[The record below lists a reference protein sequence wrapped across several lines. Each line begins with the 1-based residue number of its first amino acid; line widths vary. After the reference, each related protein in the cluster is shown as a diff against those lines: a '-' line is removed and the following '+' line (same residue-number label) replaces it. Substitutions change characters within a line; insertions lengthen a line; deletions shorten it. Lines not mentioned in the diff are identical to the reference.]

1 MRLNDVSIVRCARR
15 GAQEQPIPAPDHN
28 TRPRHPTMALPQRI
42 AYLSPALG
50 GWRFITFL
58 LPLFVLILIA
68 GPLMR
73 PAWAQNAEVRELIQR
88 LQRIESAMQDV
99 QREVFRSNGGRSLST
114 SEDGTVPRSR
124 TGASEVRVS
133 EIEGAMSELTASI
146 ELIGRQVDV
155 LEDRL
160 DKLVGD
166 IDFRLSQI
174 EQSLITLG
182 AGTGLSPAPAGAAAR
197 PAPLATTETAAAA
210 SETVI
215 ETEAT
220 GGVLP
225 DGTPEERYAFARSLL
240 TRLNYESAQVA
251 FAEFLAEH
259 GDHALAGNAQ
269 YWLGET
275 YYVRGN
281 YSEAA
286 SAFIEG
292 YQKFPEGSKAPDN
305 LLKLGMSLAALE
317 QKSDACATFA
327 ELLSRF
333 EDADGNLTRRATQEQ
348 ARLEC

>member
-1 MRLNDVSIVRCARR
+1 MAPSRR
-15 GAQEQPIPAPDHN
+15 F
-28 TRPRHPTMALPQRI
+28 
-42 AYLSPALG
+42 AYVCPPLA
-50 GWRFITFL
+50 GWRFVTIL
-58 LPLFVLILIA
+58 LPLFVLILIV

-73 PAWAQNAEVRELIQR
+73 PVWAQNAEVRELIQR
-88 LQRIESAMQDV
+88 LQRIESVMQDV
-99 QREVFRSNGGRSLST
+99 QREVFRLGGGRSLSA
-114 SEDGTVPRSR
+114 SDNGAAPPRGI
-124 TGASEVRVS
+124 GASEVRVG
-133 EIEGAMSELTASI
+133 EIEGAMTELTAAV
-146 ELIGRQVDV
+146 ELIGHQVEV
-155 LEDRL
+155 LESRF

-166 IDFRLSQI
+166 IDFRLSRI
-174 EQSLITLG
+174 EQSLSGLG
-182 AGTGLSPAPAGAAAR
+182 AGIEESPASVAAASA
-197 PAPLATTETAAAA
+197 PAAGTETAAVAPEA
-210 SETVI
+210 EI

-225 DGTPEERYAFARSLL
+225 DGTPEERYAFARALL
-240 TRLNYESAQVA
+240 TRLNYDSAQAA

-275 YYVRGN
+275 FYVRRN

-333 EDADGNLTRRATQEQ
+333 DDADDNLTRRATQEQ
-348 ARLEC
+348 ARLKC

>member
-1 MRLNDVSIVRCARR
+1 
-15 GAQEQPIPAPDHN
+15 
-28 TRPRHPTMALPQRI
+28 MALSQRF
-42 AYLSPALG
+42 AYACPPLE
-50 GWRFITFL
+50 GWRFLTLL
-58 LPLFVLILIA
+58 LPLFVLILIVA
-68 GPLMR
+68 PFMR

-88 LQRIESAMQDV
+88 LQRIESVMQDV
-99 QREVFRSNGGRSLST
+99 QREVFRLGGGRSLST
-114 SEDGTVPRSR
+114 SGDGDGDGAARRPRI
-124 TGASEVRVS
+124 GASEVRVS
-133 EIEGAMSELTASI
+133 EIEGAMSELTASM
-146 ELIGRQVDV
+146 ELIGRQVDI
-155 LEDRL
+155 LEGRF

-166 IDFRLSQI
+166 IDFRLSRI
-174 EQSLITLG
+174 ERSLNALG
-182 AGTGLSPAPAGAAAR
+182 AGIEGSPAPAAALAPAAR
-197 PAPLATTETAAAA
+197 TQTAAVVP
-210 SETVI
+210 EPVI
-215 ETEAT
+215 ETEPT

-225 DGTPEERYAFARSLL
+225 DGTPEERYAFARALL
-240 TRLNYESAQVA
+240 TRLNYDAAQAA

-275 YYVRGN
+275 YYVRRN

-333 EDADGNLTRRATQEQ
+333 EDADDNLTRRATQEQ
-348 ARLEC
+348 ARLKC

>member
-1 MRLNDVSIVRCARR
+1 MAFPRRFAYVR
-15 GAQEQPIPAPDHN
+15 
-28 TRPRHPTMALPQRI
+28 
-42 AYLSPALG
+42 PALT
-50 GWRFITFL
+50 GWRFVSLL
-58 LPLFVLILIA
+58 LPLFVLLVIV

-73 PAWAQNAEVRELIQR
+73 PAWAQNAELRELIQR
-88 LQRIESAMQDV
+88 LQRMESVMQDV
-99 QREVFRSNGGRSLST
+99 QREVFRLGGGRSLST
-114 SEDGTVPRSR
+114 SGDGGGDGTVRRPGI
-124 TGASEVRVS
+124 GASEVRVS
-133 EIEGAMSELTASI
+133 EIEGAMSELTASM

-155 LEDRL
+155 LESRF

-166 IDFRLSQI
+166 IDFRLSRI
-174 EQSLITLG
+174 EQSLNELG
-182 AGTGLSPAPAGAAAR
+182 AGIGGSAAP
-197 PAPLATTETAAAA
+197 TAAAA
-210 SETVI
+210 PASAARTRTAAVAPEPVI

-225 DGTPEERYAFARSLL
+225 DGTPEERYAFARALL
-240 TRLNYESAQVA
+240 TRLNYDAAQMA
-251 FAEFLAEH
+251 FSEFLAEH

-275 YYVRGN
+275 YYVRRN

-333 EDADGNLTRRATQEQ
+333 EDADDNLTRRATQEQ
-348 ARLEC
+348 ARLKC